1 VIMAAAKRYD
11 TRAWTHRL
19 SAYNHGAIPLQHLK
33 AISITTE
40 QRELSLGQ
48 WLAMAGQILSIF
60 AQALIG
66 KEG

>member
-1 VIMAAAKRYD
+1 
-11 TRAWTHRL
+11 
-19 SAYNHGAIPLQHLK
+19 LQHLK

-48 WLAMAGQILSIF
+48 WLAMTGQILSIL

-66 KEG
+66 KES

>member
-1 VIMAAAKRYD
+1 MISRFG
-11 TRAWTHRL
+11 RAGRART
-19 SAYNHGAIPLQHLK
+19 NHGAIQLQHLK

-48 WLAMAGQILSIF
+48 WLAMTGQILSIL

-66 KEG
+66 KES